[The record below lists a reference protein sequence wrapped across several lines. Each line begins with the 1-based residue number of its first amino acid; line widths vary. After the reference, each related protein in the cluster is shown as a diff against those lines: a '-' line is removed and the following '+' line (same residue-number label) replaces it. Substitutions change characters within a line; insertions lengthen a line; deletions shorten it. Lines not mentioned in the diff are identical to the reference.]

1 MQNKIRKVSIG
12 PDYKDAMH
20 FTVGQSVLRDSHTIH
35 SVRVGRANEV
45 QSQVIVYVKNDSD
58 EAFAWKTFV
67 GMPFSV
73 EYDIEFDNEGDL

>member
-20 FTVGQSVLRDSHTIH
+20 FTVGQPVLRDSHTIH
-35 SVRVGRANEV
+35 SIRLGRANEV
-45 QSQVIVYVKNDSD
+45 QIQVTVYIQNDSN
-58 EAFAWKTFV
+58 EVFTWKSFV

-73 EYDIEFDNEGDL
+73 EHDIEFDNEGDL